1 VLALGLPEA
10 CGVRVGMHGC
20 PIIHCGLNN
29 QWVGLSMPMRL
40 TMHPLMLH
48 IDKSSGEYEQQPAP
62 TKTLCSD
69 NV

>member
-1 VLALGLPEA
+1 MHALLGL
-10 CGVRVGMHGC
+10 GGS
-20 PIIHCGLNN
+20 
-29 QWVGLSMPMRL
+29 LSMPMRL